1 MSLVY
6 YLTAAGSD
14 AVFGKREQ
22 ANFPLEYRRL
32 LGLIGSEGHI
42 EVLRGRLRRFS
53 DRLIEDWLTEL
64 EQLRMIEAR
73 PAEDETEIT
82 FTGARIAPLPPLAE
96 EDSKRLVRSTVIA
109 GATLLR
115 SGSFV
120 ADERVANLPPVYKAV
135 DETSILLVEDD
146 PDQATLGEVRLQL
159 AGYQVRTADSAKA
172 LSRVLREDERPDLVL
187 LDVML
192 PDGDGFDILAKLRC
206 WPEFATLPVVLLTAK
221 TELSDIHRGLALGA
235 DGYVTKPYSKEQL
248 AEVIGRV
255 LKQQIRQEAPQLA
268 HQ

>member
-6 YLTAAGSD
+6 YLTPAGSD
-14 AVFGKREQ
+14 AVFGKNGQ
-22 ANFPLEYRRL
+22 VNFPLEYRRL
-32 LGLIGSEGHI
+32 LGLIGSAGHI

-53 DRLIEDWLTEL
+53 DRLIEDWLKEL
-64 EQLRMIEAR
+64 QQLRMIEAR
-73 PAEDETEIT
+73 PAAHSADIT
-82 FTGARIAPLPPLAE
+82 FTGTRIAPLPPLAE
-96 EDSKRLVRSTVIA
+96 EDTKRLVRSTVIA

-120 ADERVANLPPVYKAV
+120 ADERVENLPPVYKPV
-135 DETSILLVEDD
+135 HETSILLVEDD
-146 PDQATLGEVRLQL
+146 ADQATLGEVRLQL
-159 AGYQVRTADSAKA
+159 AGYQVRTVDGAKTLA
-172 LSRVLREDERPDLVL
+172 RALREEERPDLLL
-187 LDVML
+187 LDIML

-221 TELSDIHRGLALGA
+221 AELADIHRGLALGA

-248 AEVIGRV
+248 VEVIGRV
-255 LKQQIRQEAPQLA
+255 LKQELPQLA